1 MIAHSHEDMG
11 WLSTAEEYYSS
22 QVDQILTNVM
32 NALVKDKKRKYTHA
46 EIGFFVMWWRKQDN
60 HKQNQVKELVNNGQ
74 LEFANGGWVASDEAC
89 QTYIDLIQN
98 I

>member
-1 MIAHSHEDMG
+1 MIAHSHEDVG

-46 EIGFFVMWWRKQDN
+46 EIAFFEMWWRKQDN
-60 HKQNQVKELVNNGQ
+60 HK
-74 LEFANGGWVASDEAC
+74 
-89 QTYIDLIQN
+89 
-98 I
+98 